1 MAFTL
6 MRNPASWLAELDR
19 IQREFDRTFG
29 AVGLPTSIRAA
40 SGAAFPAVNIGS
52 TPTSLEVYAFAPGLD
67 PAKLE
72 VTVDNNLL
80 TLAGER
86 KLPPQAEKTTVYAQE
101 RFDGQFRRVIS
112 LPEDA
117 DPAKVEAQ
125 YRDGVLHVTIG
136 RRESVQPRRIAVN

>member
-1 MAFTL
+1 MALTL

-29 AVGLPTSIRAA
+29 AFGLPMSIRAV
-40 SGAAFPAVNIGS
+40 SGAAFPAMNIGS

-86 KLPPQAEKTTVYAQE
+86 QLPKPAEKTAVYAQE

-125 YRDGVLHVTIG
+125 YRDGVLHVSIG

>member
-1 MAFTL
+1 MALTL

-29 AVGLPTSIRAA
+29 AFGLPASIRAA

-86 KLPPQAEKTTVYAQE
+86 KLPQPAEKSTVYAQE

-117 DPAKVEAQ
+117 DPAKVDAQ